1 MIFKYKIN
9 NQTLQKVHIRLT
21 RDNIERIEVVQNETK
36 ETKTAIINRLLSH
49 SLDLLFDEY

>member
-36 ETKTAIINRLLSH
+36 ETKTAIINKLLSH